1 MSQLWSHDG
10 TQEAG
15 DEIHEQ
21 HEGCSIL
28 LDLGY
33 LALWILAT
41 KKDSIEGVVRV
52 KELLIRQALFANEV
66 EDHLR
71 IKVNGP
77 SLIHNNESAHRFNLG
92 TMIPPKARV
101 KTVKGKRSQ

>member
-10 TQEAG
+10 TQKAC

-21 HEGCSIL
+21 HKGCSIL
-28 LDLGY
+28 LDLRY

-41 KKDSIEGVVRV
+41 KKDSIEGVVQV
-52 KELLIRQALFANEV
+52 KELLIRQALSANEA

-77 SLIHNNESAHRFNLG
+77 SLSAHRYNLG
-92 TMIPPKARV
+92 TMTPPKARV
-101 KTVKGKRSQ
+101 KTVKGKRS